1 MANIKY
7 VIRDWAGRAGFSV
20 LRQNNAAEQM
30 RVLAAMKPVETEH
43 PLVRIGEADD
53 GGYLVPDDLDGIEAC
68 FSPGVGPVSCFEQGM
83 LDRGIR
89 TFQIDASVDRS
100 HLTDPRNVF
109 ERKFL
114 GIETEG
120 DHITLDDWV
129 DEKMPGSADL
139 LLQMD
144 IEGHE
149 WLTLAQVSSRTLLR
163 FRVIALEVH
172 FLDRLFDQFG
182 PLVIEPV
189 LTRLRRHFDVVHLHA
204 NNYAAPIRSRE
215 MTVPPV
221 VEITLLRKDRSRV
234 RRPVNVLPHPH
245 DRDNN
250 PFLPPVPIPETM
262 YR

>member
-1 MANIKY
+1 MARIKY
-7 VIRDWAGRAGFSV
+7 MIRDWAGRAGFSV

-30 RVLAAMKPVETEH
+30 RVLASMKPVETEH
-43 PLVRIGEADD
+43 PLIRVGEDDD
-53 GGYLVPDDLDGIEAC
+53 GGYLIPDDLDGIEAC

-89 TFQIDASVDRS
+89 TFQIDASVES
-100 HLTDPRNVF
+100 SPLADPRNVF

-114 GIETEG
+114 GIESE
-120 DHITLDDWV
+120 DDRITLDDWV
-129 DEKMPGSADL
+129 SEKLPGSSDL

-149 WLTLAQVSSRTLLR
+149 WLTLAQVSTQTLRR
-163 FRVIALEVH
+163 FRIIALEAH
-172 FLDRLFDQFG
+172 FLDRVFDRFG

-189 LTRLRRHFDVVHLHA
+189 LARLRRHFDVVHLHA
-204 NNYAAPIRSRE
+204 NNFAPPIWSRT
-215 MTVPPV
+215 MFVPPV
-221 VEITLLRKDRSRV
+221 VEMTLLRKDRSRV
-234 RRPVNVLPHPH
+234 RRPVSALPHPY

-250 PFLPPVPIPETM
+250 PLSPTVPLPETM